1 MTRPAMLG
9 QSELVREQRRFV
21 QLHKQVDRVDRATS
35 AGYRLQADFLSLMQQ
50 YKEANRTTILDSL
63 PDHDILL

>member
-35 AGYRLQADFLSLMQQ
+35 AGY
-50 YKEANRTTILDSL
+50 
-63 PDHDILL
+63 